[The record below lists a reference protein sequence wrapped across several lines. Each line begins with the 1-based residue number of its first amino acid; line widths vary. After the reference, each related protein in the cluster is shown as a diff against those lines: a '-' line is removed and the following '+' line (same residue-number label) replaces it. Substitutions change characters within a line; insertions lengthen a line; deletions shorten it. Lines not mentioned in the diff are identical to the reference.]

1 MKTRMEKYYTEQIP
15 TVGSTRSSKN
25 KELYKEVN
33 TAELSEFNLNSNVS
47 ILGDNSSEI
56 DLSKVK
62 DLLDEKYQKE
72 PKRELNM
79 KKVEPLPIETMD
91 LDETREYDINA
102 ILAQAKE
109 TKEVDYEVDRL
120 KKVRNT
126 QYDILNNL
134 DLEKTVEDEEDF
146 TKEQAKLMDLINTIT
161 SKEMA
166 TEVNRKLK
174 EEEEEDTTESESSND
189 TIIATKE
196 FTPPIDETMA
206 VTKEFKNEDTFDNL
220 LATTNIDP
228 LDLFTDLKGDNEE
241 TTTLGVREG
250 IEKQKEKKEEVK
262 KEDNKTS
269 VSKIEKNMEN
279 TKERLFSTRT
289 MENNFTNSGQFSQ
302 SDFDDFNDLKDDMK
316 TAKLVIKVLI
326 VLVIIAFIVGCIF
339 LVNNIFNLGLL

>member
-15 TVGSTRSSKN
+15 TVGSTRASKN

-33 TAELSEFNLNSNVS
+33 TTELKDFNLNSNVS
-47 ILGDNSSEI
+47 VLDDNSSSI
-56 DLSKVK
+56 DLEKVK

-72 PKRELNM
+72 PKRELNI
-79 KKVEPLPIETMD
+79 KKIEPLPIEKMD

-102 ILAQAKE
+102 ILEQAKE

-166 TEVNRKLK
+166 TEVNKKLTEEKTPVAKIEK
-174 EEEEEDTTESESSND
+174 EEPALDTTISS
-189 TIIATKE
+189 IATKE
-196 FTPPIDETMA
+196 FTPPIKNEETI
-206 VTKEFKNEDTFDNL
+206 TKEFKSDDTFDNL
-220 LATTNIDP
+220 LATTNINP
-228 LDLFTDLKGDNEE
+228 LDLFSDLKGDNEE
-241 TTTLGVREG
+241 TAVIGA
-250 IEKQKEKKEEVK
+250 KQEVK
-262 KEDNKTS
+262 KEEIKKEEPNKS
-269 VSKIEKNMEN
+269 ISKIEKNMEN
-279 TKERLFSTRT
+279 TKERLFNTMT
-289 MENNFTNSGQFSQ
+289 MENTLSNSSQFSQ

-316 TAKLVIKVLI
+316 AAKLVIKILI

-339 LVNNIFNLGLL
+339 LANNIFNLGLL

>member
-15 TVGSTRSSKN
+15 TVSSRASRN

-33 TAELSEFNLNSNVS
+33 TTELKDFNLNSNVS
-47 ILGDNSSEI
+47 ILGDNSSDI
-56 DLSKVK
+56 DLGKVQEM
-62 DLLDEKYQKE
+62 LNEKYQKE

-79 KKVEPLPIETMD
+79 KKIEPLPIEVMD

-134 DLEKTVEDEEDF
+134 DLEKTVADEEEF
-146 TKEQAKLMDLINTIT
+146 TQEQAKLMDLINTIT

-166 TEVNRKLK
+166 TEVNRQLK
-174 EEEEEDTTESESSND
+174 EEKPKEEKTKIEEVSPNT
-189 TIIATKE
+189 IATKE
-196 FTPPIDETMA
+196 FEPLAKTETI

-220 LATTNIDP
+220 LATTNLNP

-241 TTTLGVREG
+241 TTTLGAVQEESKRKE
-250 IEKQKEKKEEVK
+250 IKIDEPKKTIPKAENSEKTIVQTKGQTF
-262 KEDNKTS
+262 NTMT
-269 VSKIEKNMEN
+269 MEN
-279 TKERLFSTRT
+279 TLS
-289 MENNFTNSGQFSQ
+289 NSSQFSQ

-316 TAKLVIKVLI
+316 AAKLVIKVLI

-339 LVNNIFNLGLL
+339 LANNIFNLGLL

>member
-15 TVGSTRSSKN
+15 TVSSTRANKN

-33 TAELSEFNLNSNVS
+33 TTELKDFNLNSNVS
-47 ILGDNSSEI
+47 VLGDNSSNI
-56 DLSKVK
+56 DLGKVK

-72 PKRELNM
+72 PKRELNI

-134 DLEKTVEDEEDF
+134 DLEKTVQDEEDF
-146 TKEQAKLMDLINTIT
+146 TQEQAKLMDLINTIT

-174 EEEEEDTTESESSND
+174 EEVKEEKPKKEELKKEEFSQNT
-189 TIIATKE
+189 IATKE
-196 FTPPIDETMA
+196 FEPLANTDTI

-220 LATTNIDP
+220 LTTTDLNP
-228 LDLFTDLKGDNEE
+228 LDLLTDLKGDNEE
-241 TTTLGVREG
+241 TTTLGAVE
-250 IEKQKEKKEEVK
+250 ESKPKEIKTDEPKK
-262 KEDNKTS
+262 T

-279 TKERLFSTRT
+279 TKERLFNTMT
-289 MENNFTNSGQFSQ
+289 MENTLSNSSQFSQ

-316 TAKLVIKVLI
+316 AAKLVIKILI

-339 LVNNIFNLGLL
+339 LANNIFNLGLL